1 MDINLMRKELIR
13 DEGIRLIPYMD
24 CCGKPWRTCTCKSK
38 GKLTIGIGRNL
49 DDVGISKD
57 EAYLMLDN
65 DIQRTSDSLDKNLP
79 WWKTLDEVRQR
90 VILNMAYNL
99 GINSLL
105 GFKNTLAAIQAGRYN
120 DAADG
125 MLASKWATQ
134 VGARA
139 TRLADMM
146 RGE

>member
-1 MDINLMRKELIR
+1 MRAELVR
-13 DEGIRLIPYMD
+13 DEGLRLRIYKD
-24 CCGKPWRTCTCKSK
+24 TV
-38 GKLTIGIGRNL
+38 GKLTIGVGRNL

-90 VILNMAYNL
+90 VILNMAFNM

-125 MLASKWATQ
+125 MLASKWSTQ

>member
-1 MDINLMRKELIR
+1 MIIDAMRAELVR
-13 DEGIRLIPYMD
+13 DEGLRLRIYKD
-24 CCGKPWRTCTCKSK
+24 TV
-38 GKLTIGIGRNL
+38 GKLTIGVGRNL

-90 VILNMAYNL
+90 VILNMAFNM

-134 VGARA
+134 VGDRA
-139 TRLADMM
+139 TRLAKMM

>member
-1 MDINLMRKELIR
+1 MIIDVMRAELIR
-13 DEGIRLIPYMD
+13 DEGLRLRLYKD
-24 CCGKPWRTCTCKSK
+24 TVGKI
-38 GKLTIGIGRNL
+38 TIGIGRNL

-134 VGARA
+134 VGDRA
-139 TRLADMM
+139 TRLAKMM

>member
-1 MDINLMRKELIR
+1 MGMDAQQWVAQIMIIDAMRAELVR
-13 DEGIRLIPYMD
+13 DEGLRLRIYKD
-24 CCGKPWRTCTCKSK
+24 TV
-38 GKLTIGIGRNL
+38 GKLTIGVGRNL

-90 VILNMAYNL
+90 VILNMAFNM

-134 VGARA
+134 VGDRA
-139 TRLADMM
+139 TRLAKMM

>member
-1 MDINLMRKELIR
+1 MGMDAQQWVAQIMIIDAMRAELVR
-13 DEGIRLIPYMD
+13 DEGLRLRIYKD
-24 CCGKPWRTCTCKSK
+24 TV
-38 GKLTIGIGRNL
+38 GKLTIGVGRNL

-90 VILNMAYNL
+90 VILNMAFNM

>member
-1 MDINLMRKELIR
+1 MLMDEMRAELVR
-13 DEGIRLIPYMD
+13 DEGLRLKPYKD
-24 CCGKPWRTCTCKSK
+24 TVGKT
-38 GKLTIGIGRNL
+38 TIGIGRNL

-134 VGARA
+134 VGDRA
-139 TRLADMM
+139 TRLAKMM

>member
-13 DEGIRLIPYMD
+13 DEGLRLKPYKD
-24 CCGKPWRTCTCKSK
+24 TVGKT
-38 GKLTIGIGRNL
+38 TIGIGRNL

>member
-13 DEGIRLIPYMD
+13 DEGVRNYPYKD
-24 CCGKPWRTCTCKSK
+24 TV
-38 GKLTIGIGRNL
+38 GKLTIGVGRNL

>member
-13 DEGIRLIPYMD
+13 DEGLRLKPYKD
-24 CCGKPWRTCTCKSK
+24 TVGKT
-38 GKLTIGIGRNL
+38 TIGIGRNL

-134 VGARA
+134 VGDRA
-139 TRLADMM
+139 TRLAKMM

>member
-1 MDINLMRKELIR
+1 MIIDVMRAELIR
-13 DEGIRLIPYMD
+13 DEGLRLRLYKD
-24 CCGKPWRTCTCKSK
+24 TVGKI
-38 GKLTIGIGRNL
+38 TIGIGRNL

>member
-1 MDINLMRKELIR
+1 MIIDVMRAELVR
-13 DEGIRLIPYMD
+13 DEGLSLRLYKD
-24 CCGKPWRTCTCKSK
+24 TV

-90 VILNMAYNL
+90 VILNMAFNM

-125 MLASKWATQ
+125 MLDSKWAQQTGQ
-134 VGARA
+134 RA
-139 TRLADMM
+139 QRLADMM
-146 RGE
+146 RCE